1 MQKNPPIKEKRNQS
15 SKKKYNM
22 RPNSKSHKATK
33 DYYQKKGNNQ
43 KKNNN
48 GYYDNLVNEIL
59 SVPTHFQPLPRHPVE
74 YSNPVDNS
82 KEQINKKQ
90 KKPYFSFTLLS
101 ALSAKTLNEQ
111 IDFFINKADI
121 IERFSE
127 TKFTNDMIYK
137 MTTILK
143 EIATS
148 NSEPAIQIISNIVSN
163 TEFFTK
169 IVLPLIKTPLF
180 DDSSYL
186 VFLNDLI
193 VIFTKIFDKFSN
205 LHNLLPINDIS
216 PTVDLLLISFAKGI
230 IKYDKQIIDT
240 IKANSEILK
249 QKNLL
254 SLFTKVED
262 QQRKKENKIEELKNV
277 PIDYYDKSPIIT
289 SDELQDKFRLP
300 IQQHRPKGS
309 YESYERYFTLCF
321 I

>member
-1 MQKNPPIKEKRNQS
+1 
-15 SKKKYNM
+15 
-22 RPNSKSHKATK
+22 
-33 DYYQKKGNNQ
+33 
-43 KKNNN
+43 
-48 GYYDNLVNEIL
+48 
-59 SVPTHFQPLPRHPVE
+59 
-74 YSNPVDNS
+74 
-82 KEQINKKQ
+82 
-90 KKPYFSFTLLS
+90 
-101 ALSAKTLNEQ
+101 
-111 IDFFINKADI
+111 
-121 IERFSE
+121 
-127 TKFTNDMIYK
+127 

-186 VFLNDLI
+186 IFLNDLI

-240 IKANSEILK
+240 IKSNSDILK

-262 QQRKKENKIEELKNV
+262 QQREKENKIEELKNV

-289 SDELQDKFRLP
+289 SDELQDNFRLP

-309 YESYERYFTLCF
+309 YESYERYFNTLFYLEYEDCYRSLKTSILNIKSTEANEMINVERENRDIYYYVNGEIVNIEVSPIGICSRWISSRCRRSF
-321 I
+321 DSRRE